1 VPKPDVL
8 PVGRDADRKHVRPAD
23 PPKFSR
29 DLAVI
34 QVGMVTALTADEL
47 ICVGVAAFRL
57 THHDAD
63 RLASQDDRPP

>member
-8 PVGRDADRKHVRPAD
+8 AVGRDADRKRVRPAD

-34 QVGMVTALTADEL
+34 QVGMVTALAADEL
-47 ICVGVAAFRL
+47 ICIGVAV
-57 THHDAD
+57 
-63 RLASQDDRPP
+63 